1 MSTLDEG
8 VDELVVVGWRNGVL
22 TLGLNRPA
30 KLNALSTDLE
40 QALLDALV
48 SPAVAKARAVVLHG
62 LGRAFCAGA
71 DTSQLD
77 RSPAE
82 VAAYYRGSG
91 RVHEVLAGLALPTV
105 AAIHGYCLGG
115 GLELALACD
124 LRVADSTARFALPEV
139 GLGILPSSGG
149 LTRLT
154 RMVGP
159 ALARQIVLLG
169 DRVEADQA
177 ARWGLVSAVVAEGT
191 ALDRACDTAQRLGE
205 ADPHVY
211 EWASRAIDAAT
222 EAPSS
227 VSLLVEQLA
236 YAALSGIR

>member
-1 MSTLDEG
+1 MSAVGADLVS
-8 VDELVVVGWRNGVL
+8 VDWSGEVL
-22 TLGLNRPA
+22 TIGLHRPA
-30 KLNALSTDLE
+30 KLNALSSDLE
-40 QALLDALV
+40 QALLDAL
-48 SPAVAKARAVVLHG
+48 SGPEAAKARAVVLHG

-71 DTSQLD
+71 DTSELD

-82 VAAYYRGSG
+82 IATYYRGSG
-91 RVHEVLAGLALPTV
+91 RVHEVLAALPQPTV

-124 LRVADSTARFALPEV
+124 LRVADTTARFGLPEV

-154 RMVGP
+154 QMVGP
-159 ALARQIVLLG
+159 ALARQVVLLG
-169 DRVEADQA
+169 ERFDADQA
-177 ARWGLVSAVVAEGT
+177 LGWGLLSAVVPGGT
-191 ALDRACDTAQRLGE
+191 ALDRACETAQHLAE

-227 VSLLVEQLA
+227 VSRLVEQLA
-236 YAALSGIR
+236 YAALAGAR